1 MSFDFSI
8 GWLVSGIVI
17 VLVGILIV
25 KFYDKISENFASGVA
40 SYGHVKLAGLIAI
53 GIGMAAAT
61 NLIPL
66 LMTALVQIIFGG
78 MSSK

>member
-25 KFYDKISENFASGVA
+25 KFYDKIAENFASGVA

-61 NLIPL
+61 NLVPL
-66 LMTALVQIIFGG
+66 LMTVLVKIIFGG